1 MKKYFFYFINLIRF
15 ILNIPLII
23 IIKIGNNYAKILK
36 LIDYRNHSNFWQEIL
51 NKSIYEFKSNKIRIS
66 KNPSKFIQF
75 YTPSKIAG
83 YRSKT
88 FFSKEPETIDW
99 LNRCGD
105 EKKYFFDIGSNMGIY
120 SIYYAKKFNAQVFS
134 FEPSYKNLEILTK
147 NIMLNSLQNNIKI
160 ISNPLSDDFKFSSFI
175 QNDFS
180 AGEAKAS
187 FLTNTQD
194 KETYFKNFKDKT
206 NEVSYNTL
214 GLSIDNLLDLKLIPK
229 PDLIKIDV
237 DGNELQI
244 IEGLKKTL
252 SNLSGISML
261 IEVRKE
267 TKNEINDLM
276 LKMGFRK
283 TLSERDNEIWEKQ

>member
-1 MKKYFFYFINLIRF
+1 MKNFFFIFVNLIRF

-23 IIKIGNNYAKILK
+23 IIKIGNIYAKILK
-36 LIDYRNHSNFWQEIL
+36 FIDHRNHSNFWQEIL
-51 NKSIYEFKSNKIRIS
+51 NKSIYEFRSNKIHIS
-66 KNPSKFIQF
+66 KYPSKFIQF

-83 YRSKT
+83 YRAKT

-120 SIYYAKKFNAQVFS
+120 SIYYAKKFNAQAFS

-160 ISNPLSDDFKFSSFI
+160 ISNPLSDNFKFSSFI

-194 KETYFKNFKDKT
+194 QETYFKNFKDKT

-214 GLSIDNLLDLKLIPK
+214 GLSIDNLSDLKLIPK

-244 IEGLKKTL
+244 IEGSKKTL
-252 SNLSGISML
+252 SNLTGISML

-267 TKNEINDLM
+267 TKNKINDLM

-283 TLSERDNEIWEKQ
+283 TLSERDNEIWEK